1 MNQPSTITRRA
12 TIVVLAMSALAVLL
26 LVSLACQAVEAP
38 QAHLRFPFASR
49 SIWIRIGSVPRDIDP
64 GIYKKSLTG
73 PIYQYIDDPL
83 LPKADRPNHDAQTT
97 VIAQ

>member
-12 TIVVLAMSALAVLL
+12 TIVVLVMSALAVLL

-49 SIWIRIGSVPRDIDP
+49 S
-64 GIYKKSLTG
+64 KSLTG

-83 LPKADRPNHDAQTT
+83 VPKADRPNHDAQTT